1 MSEYLENPLF
11 NDQIIHFDGATPNI
25 NFQYK
30 WDTELDQWVPHT
42 GESVSVGDITI
53 GDIDLSDSQTH
64 TLLTSLTQQQQTH
77 HEALLS
83 SVDGLEG
90 ALDGVEGSLTNLET
104 LTEHTH
110 TMLNANHTHLQAV
123 KTAVDSFKDDNAE
136 DLTTLIGLGTDGNTF
151 LSLIKTD
158 TADALTE
165 LAEVNTGLEAL
176 LAKNTEILTS
186 TKNLE
191 SLTADSNTLLNE
203 VKQGIDDLDL
213 EIGDISED
221 KEAHRILSGISGQD
235 DLHYEEN
242 QRLLRHIKDNTCHQ
256 TLALEELK
264 KNYRDLT
271 YHIKKFEEE
280 NIVQEAPDFSDNT

>member
-123 KTAVDSFKDDNAE
+123 KTAVGSPACNYLAFGHSA
-136 DLTTLIGLGTDGNTF
+136 GSQF
-151 LSLIKTD
+151 L
-158 TADALTE
+158 
-165 LAEVNTGLEAL
+165 
-176 LAKNTEILTS
+176 
-186 TKNLE
+186 
-191 SLTADSNTLLNE
+191 
-203 VKQGIDDLDL
+203 
-213 EIGDISED
+213 
-221 KEAHRILSGISGQD
+221 H
-235 DLHYEEN
+235 
-242 QRLLRHIKDNTCHQ
+242 RLLTFRSPS
-256 TLALEELK
+256 ALFRSLLYGAEIS
-264 KNYRDLT
+264 R
-271 YHIKKFEEE
+271 F
-280 NIVQEAPDFSDNT
+280 Q